1 MSHTHLIHFLLLL
14 LISVFVTS
22 NQVTNIGDS
31 WGTGGF
37 KFFKKFLKKI
47 FFFFFFDFMK
57 VLKFH
62 PTFKVTR
69 YARGGTTAKFWSS
82 SQGEM
87 IIQNMYKENHNLTK
101 IWFTLGGNGK

>member
-1 MSHTHLIHFLLLL
+1 
-14 LISVFVTS
+14 
-22 NQVTNIGDS
+22 
-31 WGTGGF
+31 
-37 KFFKKFLKKI
+37 
-47 FFFFFFDFMK
+47 MK

-82 SQGEM
+82 SQGEV
-87 IIQNMYKENHNLTK
+87 IIQNMYKENHNLTQ

>member
-1 MSHTHLIHFLLLL
+1 MSHTHFLLLL
-14 LISVFVTS
+14 LIVLVTS

-37 KFFKKFLKKI
+37 ERFKENVTNKNLS
-47 FFFFFFDFMK
+47 FFFDFVK

-82 SQGEM
+82 SQGEV
-87 IIQNMYKENHNLTK
+87 IIQNMYKENHNLTQ